1 MFLISST
8 FYLDRIKS
16 IVSPEE
22 PLTPGLLY
30 IGVATLTGS
39 ILARNR
45 MFITRLILPPV
56 SFVASAK
63 YFLPRTSHNLS
74 DYLGSVE
81 DTLFPDFAEK
91 HDIAKAHSS
100 MTWERIREGTKDA
113 RARVNHGAVS
123 TVEKV
128 QETTGLK
135 LQEIFGRAEDT
146 NRRVKASVAEVEQ
159 LAEQA
164 IEKVKPEAEEVKH
177 AIEAK
182 VEKQD

>member
-1 MFLISST
+1 MFFISST

-30 IGVATLTGS
+30 VGVATLTGS

-45 MFITRLILPPV
+45 MFVTRLILPPV

-113 RARVNHGAVS
+113 RARVNHSAVS
-123 TVEKV
+123 TVEKI

-135 LQEIFGRAEDT
+135 LQEIFERAEDT

-159 LAEQA
+159 LAEQV
-164 IEKVKPEAEEVKH
+164 IEEVEEVKH
-177 AIEAK
+177 AIEGK